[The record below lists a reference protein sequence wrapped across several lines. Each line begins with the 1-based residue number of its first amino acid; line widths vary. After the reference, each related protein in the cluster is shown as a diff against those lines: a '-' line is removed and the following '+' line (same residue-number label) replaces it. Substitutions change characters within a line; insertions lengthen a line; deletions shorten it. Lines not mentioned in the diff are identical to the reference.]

1 MQIDRTN
8 YEVFFLDY
16 IDGNLSVDLIDQFLD
31 FLEKNPELKEELRSV
46 MKNPVKLPDEKVC
59 YDGKQDLTKSEL
71 AGSSDFDYRSIAF
84 MEGDMTGTERDA
96 FELELEGNPK
106 KQRIFSLFERLK
118 LEPDYT
124 VACHEKKTLIRKNS
138 RKSAWLWVA
147 PLAAILIIAL
157 ALPFL
162 FRTGQQQPAESS
174 APELSLSQPKP
185 ADATNRLSPIQ
196 SEPSP
201 AHPTEPAPPVKAVR
215 SLRAGLQTAQAET
228 RNIPSAN
235 EQEPGKAMAFLEP
248 ISPGQVQLRM
258 LRAETKLQTEDHQP
272 KAPQKYT
279 KFTDYLARRVLDVS
293 KAEEVDLGTFAKAG
307 LQAAEHLSKNKFN
320 IEKNKEGVIREISYN
335 SVLFS
340 FSIPLKKNR

>member
-8 YEVFFLDY
+8 YELFFLDY
-16 IDGNLSVDLIDQFLD
+16 IDGNLPVDLIDQFLD

-46 MKNPVKLPDEKVC
+46 MTSPVKLPDEKVC
-59 YDGKQDLTKSEL
+59 YDGKRDLTKSEL
-71 AGSSDFDYRSIAF
+71 TGSSDFEYRSIAF
-84 MEGDMTGTERDA
+84 MEGDMTDTERDA

-118 LEPDYT
+118 LDPDYT
-124 VACHEKKTLIRKNS
+124 VIYLEKKTLIRKNS
-138 RKSAWLWVA
+138 RKSAWLRAA

-157 ALPFL
+157 ILPFL
-162 FRTGQQQPAESS
+162 FRTGRQQPAESS

-185 ADATNRLSPIQ
+185 ADAANRLAPLQ
-196 SEPSP
+196 NEPSP

-215 SLRAGLQTAQAET
+215 SPHAGLQTAQAET
-228 RNIPSAN
+228 GHIPSMN
-235 EQEPGKAMAFLEP
+235 EQAPGKAMAFLEP
-248 ISPGQVQLRM
+248 ISTGQVQLRM
-258 LRAETKLQTEDHQP
+258 LRAETKLQTGDHLSD
-272 KAPQKYT
+272 APHEYT
-279 KFTDYLARRVLDVS
+279 KLTDYLAQRVLDVS

-320 IEKNKEGVIREISYN
+320 IEKNEEGVIREITYN
-335 SVLFS
+335 SVLLS